1 MEEGEIGG
9 WSLLQCNL
17 VDRGLGSN
25 VVIAHYLIEHH
36 VKAQLSSNFF
46 FVVFV
51 VVKLINC
58 VFQF

>member
-36 VKAQLSSNFF
+36 VKAQLSYNFF
-46 FVVFV
+46 LSF
-51 VVKLINC
+51 LLLLN
-58 VFQF
+58 